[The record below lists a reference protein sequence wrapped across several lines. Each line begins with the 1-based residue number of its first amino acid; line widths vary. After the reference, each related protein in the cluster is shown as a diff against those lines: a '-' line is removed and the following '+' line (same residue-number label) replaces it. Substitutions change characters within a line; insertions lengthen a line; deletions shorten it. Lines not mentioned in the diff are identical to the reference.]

1 MTVSAKLYSCWNK
14 VPSTSGKAN
23 RKIWN
28 SGLPTVRSVVPD
40 FFFSI
45 VAIAE
50 KLLIYFV
57 FLFSYCI
64 TISDGS

>member
-28 SGLPTVRSVVPD
+28 SGLPTVRSVVPER
-40 FFFSI
+40 F
-45 VAIAE
+45 
-50 KLLIYFV
+50 
-57 FLFSYCI
+57 
-64 TISDGS
+64 